1 MRRRRYRSAAALA
14 VLVLLA
20 ATSLWLNPARWP
32 LGSASS
38 SPERARQ
45 PHHQGP
51 RPAIVPR
58 RAWHAET
65 VDTAPAGAARYA
77 PAVKAT
83 VIHHTST
90 PNGYDCATV
99 PRTLRDLY
107 AGHAYGRH
115 WDDIGYNFL
124 VDACGTIYEG
134 RAGGVD
140 RPVIGAHT
148 KGFNEGTV
156 GIAAIGT
163 FTRGETVPEPM
174 VEAIARLV
182 AWKLGPRGPDPRH
195 RVALVSTHDEAR
207 YPKGTKAVLPVV
219 GGHTDGYPTRC
230 PGAALYARLPEIAAR
245 AARIQRRGDAA
256 SPGHPATPK
265 FWTHQGP
272 LDRRFTPTP
281 MSLNSQFTMFLR

>member
-20 ATSLWLNPARWP
+20 ATSLWLHPEGALP
-32 LGSASS
+32 GSASS
-38 SPERARQ
+38 SPERGRAAQHVR
-45 PHHQGP
+45 HQGS

-58 RAWHAET
+58 RAWHADS
-65 VDTAPAGAARYA
+65 VDTAPAARYA
-77 PAVKAT
+77 PAVKAV

-115 WDDIGYNFL
+115 WDDLGYNFL

-163 FTRGETVPEPM
+163 FPEGETVPGPM
-174 VEAIARLV
+174 LDAIARLV
-182 AWKLGPRGPDPRH
+182 AWKLGPRGPDPRG
-195 RVALVSTHDEAR
+195 RVTLVSTHDEAR
-207 YPKGTKAVLPVV
+207 FPKGAKAVLPVV
-219 GGHTDGYPTRC
+219 GGHSDGYPTRC
-230 PGAALYARLPEIAAR
+230 PGAALYARLPDIGAR
-245 AARIQRRGDAA
+245 AARLQHR
-256 SPGHPATPK
+256 
-265 FWTHQGP
+265 
-272 LDRRFTPTP
+272 
-281 MSLNSQFTMFLR
+281 

>member
-1 MRRRRYRSAAALA
+1 MQLLRRRGYRSAAALA
-14 VLVLLA
+14 VLVLLG
-20 ATSLWLNPARWP
+20 ATALWLNPSGAP
-32 LGSASS
+32 PGTASS
-38 SPERARQ
+38 SSERKRAHRAL
-45 PHHQGP
+45 HQGP

-58 RAWHAET
+58 RAWHAES
-65 VDTAPAGAARYA
+65 VDTAPGARYA
-77 PAVKAT
+77 PSVKAA

-115 WDDIGYNFL
+115 WDDLGYNFL

-163 FTRGETVPEPM
+163 FTPGESVPEPM
-174 VEAIARLV
+174 LDAIARLV
-182 AWKLGPRGPDPRH
+182 AWKLGPRGPDPRGS
-195 RVALVSTHDEAR
+195 VTLVSTHDEAR

-230 PGAALYARLPEIAAR
+230 PGAALYAKLPDIGAR
-245 AARIQRRGDAA
+245 AARIQRR
-256 SPGHPATPK
+256 
-265 FWTHQGP
+265 
-272 LDRRFTPTP
+272 
-281 MSLNSQFTMFLR
+281 

>member
-1 MRRRRYRSAAALA
+1 MELLRRRRSRSSAALA
-14 VLVLLA
+14 VLLLLA
-20 ATSLWLNPARWP
+20 ATSLWLNPAGSP

-38 SPERARQ
+38 APERKRAH
-45 PHHQGP
+45 PALHQGP

-58 RAWHAET
+58 RAWHAES
-65 VDTAPAGAARYA
+65 VDTAPGARYA
-77 PAVKAT
+77 PSVKAA

-99 PRTLRDLY
+99 PRTLRDVY
-107 AGHAYGRH
+107 AGHAYGRD

-163 FTRGETVPEPM
+163 FTRGEKVPEPM
-174 VEAIARLV
+174 LDAIARLI
-182 AWKLGPRGPDPRH
+182 AWKLGPRGPDPRG
-195 RVALVSTHDEAR
+195 RVTLVSTHDEAR
-207 YPKGTKAVLPVV
+207 YPKGTKALLPVV
-219 GGHTDGYPTRC
+219 GGHMDGYPTRC
-230 PGAALYARLPEIAAR
+230 PGAALYALLPDIGVR
-245 AARIQRRGDAA
+245 AARIQRR
-256 SPGHPATPK
+256 
-265 FWTHQGP
+265 
-272 LDRRFTPTP
+272 
-281 MSLNSQFTMFLR
+281 

>member
-1 MRRRRYRSAAALA
+1 MQLTRRRRYRSAAALA

-20 ATSLWLNPARWP
+20 ATSLWLHPSGILPGR
-32 LGSASS
+32 ASS
-38 SPERARQ
+38 PPDRERPRQ
-45 PHHQGP
+45 VSHQGP

-58 RAWHAET
+58 RAWHADS
-65 VDTAPAGAARYA
+65 VDTAPGARYA
-77 PAVKAT
+77 PAVKAV

-148 KGFNEGTV
+148 MGFNEGTV

-163 FTRGETVPEPM
+163 FQRGGTVPEPM
-174 VEAIARLV
+174 LDALARLV
-182 AWKLGPRGPDPRH
+182 AWKLGPRGPDPRG
-195 RVALVSTHDEAR
+195 RVTLVSTHDEAR
-207 YPKGTKAVLPVV
+207 FPKGTKAVLPVV
-219 GGHTDGYPTRC
+219 GGHSDGYPTRC
-230 PGAALYARLPEIAAR
+230 PGAALYAKLPEIGAR
-245 AARIQRRGDAA
+245 AARLQRR
-256 SPGHPATPK
+256 
-265 FWTHQGP
+265 
-272 LDRRFTPTP
+272 
-281 MSLNSQFTMFLR
+281 